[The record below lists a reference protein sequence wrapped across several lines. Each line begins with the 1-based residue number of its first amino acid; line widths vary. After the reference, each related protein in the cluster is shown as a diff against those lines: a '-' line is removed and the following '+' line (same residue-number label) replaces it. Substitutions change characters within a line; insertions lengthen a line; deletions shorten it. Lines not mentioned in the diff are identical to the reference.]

1 MVEDL
6 EKKDFEENER
16 SFLRKRCWARHVTQ
30 SFLLATKRL
39 NYALNNIVST
49 LGPII
54 DSSPYC
60 GRFHYAAQIPDPF

>member
-1 MVEDL
+1 MSVASCVNVVGL
-6 EKKDFEENER
+6 VMSRNHF
-16 SFLRKRCWARHVTQ
+16 SLQ
-30 SFLLATKRL
+30 TKRL

-49 LGPII
+49 RGPII

>member
-16 SFLRKRCWARHVTQ
+16 SFLRKRNHFSLQ
-30 SFLLATKRL
+30 TKSL

-49 LGPII
+49 RGPII
-54 DSSPYC
+54 DSSLYC